1 MQLSHFFTATKTC
14 PTDQHKLIPSV
25 YAGIRIMP
33 DGLGNK
39 EAVSYS
45 GSTYVAIRSGKHSFT
60 AMSHGLDFE
69 RLLHLK
75 EFEDM
80 TRSGIDRLVKPVFVF
95 TADGG
100 PDEKPRYQKS

>member
-45 GSTYVAIRSGKHSFT
+45 GSTYIAIRSGKHSSST
-60 AMSHGLDFE
+60 AMSYGLDFE
-69 RLLHLK
+69 
-75 EFEDM
+75 
-80 TRSGIDRLVKPVFVF
+80 
-95 TADGG
+95 
-100 PDEKPRYQKS
+100 